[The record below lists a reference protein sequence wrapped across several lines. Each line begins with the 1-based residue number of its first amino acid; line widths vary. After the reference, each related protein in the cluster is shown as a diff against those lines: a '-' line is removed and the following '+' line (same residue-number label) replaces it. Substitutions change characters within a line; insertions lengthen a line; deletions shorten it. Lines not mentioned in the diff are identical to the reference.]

1 MSKMTQPSHRRTRRD
16 VRVELVARSGLFGRD
31 ALLQVV
37 PLRTRRGLSAAL
49 SLLVHPGSDPR
60 TGTDA
65 CSATRATAPRGCW
78 ACADPGDGK
87 RRRECRSRLRSR
99 TVEPCLG
106 RFAIQFRVVE
116 RSRFQTCCCPFAGS
130 CARFRARGDD
140 KIPGGR
146 RFASDRKG
154 LARAVPS
161 SGLMTREPGSIAE
174 SPGLLR
180 VVPDRVA
187 GRRARRGSGFP
198 ASRRPARGSP
208 RRT

>member
-1 MSKMTQPSHRRTRRD
+1 MANLDGLVVSLRSSHARTGSADTPVPDGTRPRAWRRRRRL
-16 VRVELVARSGLFGRD
+16 RV
-31 ALLQVV
+31 
-37 PLRTRRGLSAAL
+37 
-49 SLLVHPGSDPR
+49 VHPGSDPR